1 MAKIIDITKYRNK
14 TKAEML
20 NIQKI
25 LVQQKMIKLQM
36 ELEQMDKL
44 ILHKLENQS

>member
-1 MAKIIDITKYRNK
+1 MTKIIDITKNRSK
-14 TKAEML
+14 SKEELL

-36 ELEQMDKL
+36 ELAQMDKL
-44 ILHKLENQS
+44 MDQKLENQS